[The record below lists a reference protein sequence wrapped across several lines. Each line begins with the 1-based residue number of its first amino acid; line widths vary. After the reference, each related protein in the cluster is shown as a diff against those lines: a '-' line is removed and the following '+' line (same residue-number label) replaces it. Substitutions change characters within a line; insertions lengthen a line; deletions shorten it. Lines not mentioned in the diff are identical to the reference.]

1 MILRVST
8 ASGRVGGAGQR
19 ITLAEALRAYTINGA
34 WQDFAEDWKG
44 SLEAGKIAD
53 LCVPGHDLL
62 SLDPHDT
69 SSARV
74 LMTVL
79 GGQTVHDNTEVA

>member
-1 MILRVST
+1 MILREST
-8 ASGRVGGAGQR
+8 ASGRVGGADQR

-34 WQDFAEDWKG
+34 WQDFAEGWEG
-44 SLEAGKIAD
+44 PPEAGKIAD
-53 LCVPGHDLL
+53 LCVLDHDLL

-74 LMTVL
+74 VMTVL
-79 GGQTVHDNTEVA
+79 GGQIVHDNTEVA